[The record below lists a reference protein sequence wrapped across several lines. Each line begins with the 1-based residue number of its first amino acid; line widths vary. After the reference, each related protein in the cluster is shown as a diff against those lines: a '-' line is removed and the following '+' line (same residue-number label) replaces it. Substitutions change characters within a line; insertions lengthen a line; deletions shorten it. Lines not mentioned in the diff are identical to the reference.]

1 MKPVRPKKK
10 RSAGAKGDLHMVD
23 VGGKAVSLRAAVAT
37 ARIRL
42 SEGARRA
49 VLEGALP
56 KGDAL
61 AAARVAGVL
70 AAKRVS
76 ELVPLCHNIPLD
88 SVDVE
93 IRAIQSGLEVSARA
107 QAHGRTGVEMEAM
120 TAAAVAALTVYD
132 MVKGVDRS
140 AEIERVRLEEKSGG
154 RSGDYR
160 RSKAEER
167 PTR

>member
-1 MKPVRPKKK
+1 MKPVKPK
-10 RSAGAKGDLHMVD
+10 RRGPAGAKGDLHMVD
-23 VGGKAVSLRAAVAT
+23 VGGKDVTLRSALAT

-93 IRAIQSGLEVSARA
+93 IRAIQSGLEVRARA

-132 MVKGVDRS
+132 MVKGIDRS

-154 RSGDYR
+154 RSGHYT
-160 RSKAEER
+160 RSES
-167 PTR
+167 